1 MLSVIHSVTT
11 EAFSWPEWGEAW
23 VVAYT
28 LSYTLDDSATWLQV
42 LDPSTSPPA
51 SELLLFEANYDL
63 DTVIVNELPEP
74 LVARYLKL
82 HPVSWNRHIALQ
94 WRVKGCLVGKK
105 LRKLGSQQ

>member
-1 MLSVIHSVTT
+1 MLSVIHSVATQ
-11 EAFSWPEWGEAW
+11 AYPWVDWGDAW

-28 LSYTLDDSATWLQV
+28 LSYSLDDSVTWLQV
-42 LDPSTSPPA
+42 LDANTGPPA
-51 SELLLFEANYDL
+51 TEPMLFEANFDL
-63 DTVIVNELPEP
+63 DTEVVNELPEP

-82 HPVSWNRHIALQ
+82 HPVSWNEHIALQ